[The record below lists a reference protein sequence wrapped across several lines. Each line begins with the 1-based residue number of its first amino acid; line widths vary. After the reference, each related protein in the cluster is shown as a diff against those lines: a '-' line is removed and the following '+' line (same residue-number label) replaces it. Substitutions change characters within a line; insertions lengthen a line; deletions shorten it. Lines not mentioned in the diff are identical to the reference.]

1 MIMIKDFLTIFPSTL
16 EISKNRVVA
25 DISTLVGTTVVIDN
39 FEEFNDTTTSISF
52 IAFTVQ
58 GNSTNVY
65 YANLP
70 ISALIDKY
78 NDYLL
83 AINEDFTGVNVS
95 FVKINDSTENEY
107 ISINFV

>member
-1 MIMIKDFLTIFPSTL
+1 MIKDFLTILPSTL

-39 FEEFNDTTTSISF
+39 YEEFNDITTSVTF

-58 GNSTNVY
+58 GNSNNVY

-70 ISALIDKY
+70 ISALIEKY
-78 NDYLL
+78 SNYLL
-83 AINEDFTGVNVS
+83 AINEDFDGVNVS
-95 FVKINDSTENEY
+95 FVKINKETENEY
-107 ISINFV
+107 ITINFI

>member
-1 MIMIKDFLTIFPSTL
+1 MIKDFLSIFPSTL

-39 FEEFNDTTTSISF
+39 YEEFNDTTTGITF

-70 ISALIDKY
+70 ISALIEKY

-83 AINEDFTGVNVS
+83 TINEVFSGVNVS

-107 ISINFV
+107 ISINFI

>member
-1 MIMIKDFLTIFPSTL
+1 MIKDFLTIFPSAL

-25 DISTLVGTTVVIDN
+25 DISTLVGTNVVIDN
-39 FEEFNDTTTSISF
+39 FEEFNDTTTGISF

-70 ISALIDKY
+70 ISALIEKY
-78 NDYLL
+78 SNYLL
-83 AINEDFTGVNVS
+83 AINEDFSGVRVS

-107 ISINFV
+107 ISINFI

>member
-1 MIMIKDFLTIFPSTL
+1 MINDFLTIFPSTL

-25 DISTLVGTTVVIDN
+25 DISALVGTTVVIDN
-39 FEEFNDTTTSISF
+39 FEEFNDTTTGITF

-58 GNSTNVY
+58 DNSTNVY

-70 ISALIDKY
+70 ISALIEKY

-83 AINEDFTGVNVS
+83 AINEDFLGVNVS
-95 FVKINDSTENEY
+95 FVKINDSTENDY
-107 ISINFV
+107 ISINFI

>member
-1 MIMIKDFLTIFPSTL
+1 MIKDFLTIFPSTL

-39 FEEFNDTTTSISF
+39 FEEFNDTTTGITF
-52 IAFTVQ
+52 IAFTLQ

-83 AINEDFTGVNVS
+83 AINEDFNGVNVS

-107 ISINFV
+107 ISINFI

>member
-1 MIMIKDFLTIFPSTL
+1 MIKDFLTIFPSTL

-39 FEEFNDTTTSISF
+39 FEEFNDTTTGITF

-70 ISALIDKY
+70 ISALIEKY
-78 NDYLL
+78 SNYLL
-83 AINEDFTGVNVS
+83 AINEDFASVNVS

-107 ISINFV
+107 ISINFI

>member
-1 MIMIKDFLTIFPSTL
+1 MIKDFLTIFPSTL
-16 EISKNRVVA
+16 EISKNRVVG

-39 FEEFNDTTTSISF
+39 YEEFNDTTTGISF

-58 GNSTNVY
+58 ENSTNVY

-70 ISALIDKY
+70 ISALIEKY
-78 NDYLL
+78 SNYLL
-83 AINEDFTGVNVS
+83 AINEEFNEVNVA
-95 FVKINDSTENEY
+95 FVKINNETENEY

>member
-1 MIMIKDFLTIFPSTL
+1 MIKGFLTIFPSTL

-25 DISTLVGTTVVIDN
+25 DISTLVGTNVVIDN
-39 FEEFNDTTTSISF
+39 FEEFNDTTTGITF

-83 AINEDFTGVNVS
+83 AINETFSGVNVS

-107 ISINFV
+107 ISINFI